1 MHTGLGLEV
10 DARGRYLLAHGE
22 TAFDE
27 RGGSLTVKLD
37 PGQAG
42 RGPWLAFAP
51 GWGTQGSRAAQ
62 TWDGAEGL
70 RSIRSGGGT
79 PGLSPDRLDLDAGY
93 GLAQGGAG
101 LLTPYAGLSMAG
113 PRARACKVGIRLE
126 VGDRLDLNVEGR
138 RSVRADGDAG
148 NEITFYG
155 HAWW

>member
-51 GWGTQGSRAAQ
+51 GWGAQGSRIAQ
-62 TWDGAEGL
+62 MWDGAEGL
-70 RSIRSGGGT
+70 RSSRGVGGT
-79 PGLSPDRLDLDAGY
+79 PGWSPDRLDLDAGY
-93 GLAQGGAG
+93 GMARGGAG

-113 PRARACKVGIRLE
+113 PRARAYKVGTRLE

-138 RSVRADGDAG
+138 RSVRADVLSAP
-148 NEITFYG
+148 
-155 HAWW
+155 